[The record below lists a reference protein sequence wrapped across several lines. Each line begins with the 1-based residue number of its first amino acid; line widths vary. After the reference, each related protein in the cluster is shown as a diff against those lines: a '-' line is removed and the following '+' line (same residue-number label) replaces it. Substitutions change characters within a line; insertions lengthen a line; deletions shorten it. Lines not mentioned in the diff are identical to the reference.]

1 MVGEETPDRGGE
13 VSGGREGWETIA
25 SGKGRES

>member
-13 VSGGREGWETIA
+13 VSGGRAGWERIS
-25 SGKGRES
+25 SGGGRES